1 MTKLTLEEWA
11 MDQFKSPP
19 NLNTLRTWAR
29 EGRISPAPVKHGKR
43 YYVESDA
50 CYREPEKLERI
61 PLGSSLI
68 SRIESARHGA
78 KAA

>member
-11 MDQFKSPP
+11 TDQFKSPP

-50 CYREPEKLERI
+50 CYRVPEKMERA
-61 PLGSSLI
+61 PTGTSLI

>member
-1 MTKLTLEEWA
+1 MKKLTLEEWA
-11 MDQFKSPP
+11 TDQFKSPP

-50 CYREPEKLERI
+50 CYRVPEKMERA
-61 PLGSSLI
+61 PAGTSLI